1 MMMVSISGNIPW
13 LVVVVVLMILTS
25 VILFIKYV
33 FIPALMSML
42 TSLSIQERLE
52 ILHKEGCLYKRH
64 RFLTKKDVVA
74 SPFPEKSLLDMVFWT
89 ERKEFVE
96 AVDTASNQ
104 LCYYW
109 IQVRRPLSFF
119 PFTTKEIT
127 IVKEVDVDTIALYKN
142 WTESE
147 FVIFDAHCPAC
158 GAAIQKNDVKCPDCD
173 LALG

>member
-1 MMMVSISGNIPW
+1 MIVYISESMPW
-13 LVVVVVLMILTS
+13 LIVVVVLMLLVGIIL
-25 VILFIKYV
+25 LIKYV
-33 FIPALMSML
+33 FNPFFVSML
-42 TSLSIQERLE
+42 TSLLIQERLE

-64 RFLTKKDVVA
+64 RFLTKKEIVT
-74 SPFPEKSLLDMVFWT
+74 SPFSEKNLLDMVFWS
-89 ERKEFVE
+89 ERQGFVE
-96 AVDTASNQ
+96 AIDTTSNQ

-119 PFTTKEIT
+119 PFTTKQIT
-127 IVKEVDVDTIALYKN
+127 IVKEVDLDTITFYKN

-147 FVIFDAHCPAC
+147 LVVFDAHCPAC